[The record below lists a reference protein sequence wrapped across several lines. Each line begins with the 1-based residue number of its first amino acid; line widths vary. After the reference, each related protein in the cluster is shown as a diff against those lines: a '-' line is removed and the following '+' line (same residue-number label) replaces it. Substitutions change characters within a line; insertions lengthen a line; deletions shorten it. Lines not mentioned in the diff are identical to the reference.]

1 MKTAI
6 SIPDNIFKDIDK
18 LSKELHRSRSQIIT
32 DAAREY
38 IEKLK
43 NERILKALN
52 KVYAEKETEHE
63 AELRRKGKKLYTK
76 LFKEDRW

>member
-63 AELRRKGKKLYTK
+63 AELRRKEKKLYTK